1 MKFRTRFDESLKLP
15 VFCTE
20 EEKRTKSEFADEC
33 DINKIMA
40 RYKRTGVLPVD
51 VRKQAAAKFGDF
63 SQLPSFMEMQ
73 DMLIAANDLFMAL
86 PAAVR
91 KQFGNDPHE
100 FLAAAETKEGRELLQ
115 KLGLGAENAS
125 GETDPTPQ
133 GPAPSPAAGVA
144 AKKVWK
150 GALPPKEAQE
160 RLKEEYDF
168 PAKPDVKDQA

>member
-1 MKFRTRFDESLKLP
+1 MKFRTRFDDSLKAP
-15 VFCTE
+15 VLCTE

-40 RYKRTGVLPVD
+40 RYKRTGVLPID
-51 VRKQAAAKFGDF
+51 VRKEATARFGDF

-73 DMLIAANDLFMAL
+73 DTLIAANDLFMAL

-115 KLGLGAENAS
+115 KLGLGPDKA
-125 GETDPTPQ
+125 PTPK
-133 GPAPSPAAGVA
+133 GGSPVDADPFSAAGVA
-144 AKKVWK
+144 AKTDSGAPESVSEPVKSDAAPTKK
-150 GALPPKEAQE
+150 GK
-160 RLKEEYDF
+160 
-168 PAKPDVKDQA
+168 

>member
-1 MKFRTRFDESLKLP
+1 MKFRTRFDESLKQP
-15 VFCTE
+15 VMCTE

-40 RYKRTGVLPVD
+40 RYRRTGVLPID
-51 VRKQAAAKFGDF
+51 VRKEAAARFGDF

-73 DMLIAANDLFMAL
+73 DTLIAANDLFMAL

-115 KLGLGAENAS
+115 KLGLGVEKAA
-125 GETDPTPQ
+125 GETDPTPK
-133 GPAPSPAAGVA
+133 GPVPSPAAGVA
-144 AKKVWK
+144 AKDDPGAAGSVSEPVKSDAAPTKK
-150 GALPPKEAQE
+150 GK
-160 RLKEEYDF
+160 
-168 PAKPDVKDQA
+168 